1 MAISLGVD
9 GGGAS
14 WDMFAQQYDPGVAT
28 VRGKHA
34 MPLLRR
40 FMPSVNSGGASATQV
55 RDGVDL
61 IENAGGPERFGAWAA
76 SQRRVWG
83 ARQQQGDTGDLN
95 HIPVAARLAF
105 EMAVNEDAER
115 RALEGELS
123 QLETAWREAEELAGI
138 ADRLTPVGAI
148 EKRLD
153 ALRPPPT

>member
-1 MAISLGVD
+1 
-9 GGGAS
+9 
-14 WDMFAQQYDPGVAT
+14 
-28 VRGKHA
+28 

-61 IENAGGPERFGAWAA
+61 IENAGGPEPFGAWAA